1 MNKSRKGIIL
11 AGGYGSRL
19 HPITKA
25 ISKQLIPIYDK
36 PMIYYPITTLM
47 LSGIREICI
56 ITSPQDQNIFKRF
69 FFDGSQLG
77 MRIEYKIQNEPNGL
91 AEAFIISEDFIEGS
105 HSSLILGDNLFHGN
119 NFKSILQNASNE
131 FSNNARIFGYPVSD
145 PQRYGIVEFNSS
157 MEVLS
162 IEEKPIKPKSNFAVT
177 GLYYYDDTVCERAK
191 LLKPSS
197 RGELEITDLNN
208 SYLRDNKLKVELL
221 GRGMVWLD
229 TGTCDS
235 LHEAS
240 SYIRTIENR
249 QGLKVGCPEEVAF
262 RMGWITEN
270 ELIKLAEKNLKS
282 EYGKYL
288 IDILKDDNL

>member
-1 MNKSRKGIIL
+1 
-11 AGGYGSRL
+11 
-19 HPITKA
+19 
-25 ISKQLIPIYDK
+25 
-36 PMIYYPITTLM
+36 
-47 LSGIREICI
+47 
-56 ITSPQDQNIFKRF
+56 
-69 FFDGSQLG
+69 
-77 MRIEYKIQNEPNGL
+77 
-91 AEAFIISEDFIEGS
+91 
-105 HSSLILGDNLFHGN
+105 
-119 NFKSILQNASNE
+119 
-131 FSNNARIFGYPVSD
+131 
-145 PQRYGIVEFNSS
+145 

-288 IDILKDDNL
+288 IDILRDDNL